1 MSKSEENQA
10 SDDNV
15 PSTAAASVHTK
26 ESLLEELDTRRAEKR
41 RIPYLNLDLEEET
54 RTLTV
59 RLEGDDQEFV
69 HALTKLALGTIENR
83 VMDGFLRQVSDI
95 GDAHNAISEDAT
107 NFVLGVVSG
116 IQPQD
121 EVEAMLATQ
130 MAVTQQ
136 ASLMM
141 VKRLT
146 RAQTIPQQESAEK
159 AFNKLARTYT
169 TQMDALKKY
178 RAKAQQTVRVER
190 VTVEE
195 GGQAIVGNVETG
207 GRVGERK

>member
-1 MSKSEENQA
+1 MADSRTDQA
-10 SDDNV
+10 SDERVQGTDV
-15 PSTAAASVHTK
+15 AAGDTK
-26 ESLLEELDTRRAEKR
+26 EDVFEELDARRADKR
-41 RIPYLNLDLEEET
+41 RFPYLNLDMDDET
-54 RTLTV
+54 RTLTL
-59 RLEGDDQEFV
+59 RLEGDDQELV
-69 HALTKLALGTIENR
+69 HALAKLALGTTENR
-83 VMDGFLRQVSDI
+83 VLDGFLRQVSDI
-95 GDAHNAISEDAT
+95 GDAHNEISEDAT
-107 NFVLGVVSG
+107 NFVLGIVGG

-130 MAVTQQ
+130 MAVTHQ
-136 ASLMM
+136 ASLTM

-146 RAQTIPQQESAEK
+146 RAQTIQQQDAAEK

-195 GGQAIVGNVETG
+195 GGQAIVGDVAYRRG
-207 GRVGERK
+207 DDGER